1 MKKTLVS
8 NNKIKNINSII
19 IMNSEYMKSKKA

>member
-1 MKKTLVS
+1 MEKTLVS